1 MDREQSIKRLQE
13 IDHEIILYQHI
24 AALLGWDQ
32 ETGMPPKGVEGRSEQ
47 LALLQGVL
55 HDKMTDNEIGELLE
69 QLGASEELPGGSEEL
84 NDMQRGMVREYF
96 REYNRVKKIPRRLVQ
111 ELAVATSKA
120 QAVWVQARQAKE
132 FSLFQPHLENI
143 VKLTRD
149 SAEALGYRDHP
160 YDPLIDTYEPGM
172 TTRRVAEVFSTLKED
187 IVALLGSIAE
197 KEPVD
202 DSFLYESYDPAD
214 QDRFGRMILK
224 DMGFDFDRGTLTES
238 AHPFTTNV
246 GRDDVRITTRYNE
259 PSMSSSLFS
268 TIHEGG
274 HALYEL
280 GAASDQLKGTC
291 LGTGISLAVH
301 ESQSRFWENI
311 VGRSDQFWLRYYA
324 ELQKIFPVQLGT
336 VSRESFVRGINRV
349 QPSMIRVNADEV
361 TYSLHIILRFELERA
376 LVDQSLPV
384 ADLPA
389 AWNAGMKEM
398 LGIEPA
404 DDGEGVLQ
412 DVHWSAGLIGYFPT
426 YALGNLFSAQFF
438 NTMLKEIPDYHDCIE
453 KGDLMRVQQWLDDRI
468 YSRGG
473 IYTAGELLKRVTGED
488 LDPSYFSRY
497 LNAKYS
503 RLYGLQR

>member
-1 MDREQSIKRLQE
+1 MDREKSMKRLQE
-13 IDHEIILYQHI
+13 IDHEIVLYQHI
-24 AALLGWDQ
+24 TALLGWDQ
-32 ETGMPPKGVEGRSEQ
+32 ETGMPAKGVEGRAEQ

-55 HDKMTDNEIGELLE
+55 HDRMTDDEIGELLE
-69 QLGASEELPGGSEEL
+69 ELGASEELPGGSDEL
-84 NDMQRGMVREYF
+84 SDMERGIVREYF

-111 ELAVATSKA
+111 ELAVASSTA
-120 QAVWVQARQAKE
+120 QPVWVEARKQKD
-132 FSLFQPHLENI
+132 FSLFRPHLEKI
-143 VKLTRD
+143 VNLTRE
-149 SAEALGYRDHP
+149 SAEALGYSDHP

-172 TTRRVAEVFSTLKED
+172 TTRGVAEVFSVLKDD
-187 IVALLGSIAE
+187 IVALLGSIAG
-197 KEPVD
+197 KEPVND
-202 DSFLYESYDPAD
+202 AFLYEPYDAAD

-224 DMGFDFDRGTLTES
+224 DMGFDFERGKLTES

-246 GRDDVRITTRYNE
+246 GKDDVRITTRYNE

-280 GAASDQLKGTC
+280 GAANERLKGSC

-311 VGRSDQFWLRYYA
+311 VGRSDQFWDHYYA
-324 ELQKIFPVQLGT
+324 ELQRIFPGQLGS
-336 VSRESFVRGINRV
+336 VSREAFVRGINRV
-349 QPSMIRVNADEV
+349 EPSMIRVNADEV
-361 TYSLHIILRFELERA
+361 TYSLHIILRFELEQA
-376 LVDQSLPV
+376 LMDRSLPV

-389 AWNAGMKEM
+389 AWNAGMKDM

-404 DDGEGVLQ
+404 DVGEGVLQ

-438 NTMLKEIPDYHDCIE
+438 NTMLQEIPDYHDCI
-453 KGDLMRVQQWLDDRI
+453 GSGNLIRVQQWLDEKI
-468 YSRGG
+468 YSQGG
-473 IYTAGELLKRVTGED
+473 IYTAGDLLKRVTGEE

-497 LNAKYS
+497 LIDKYS
-503 RLYGLQR
+503 RLYGL